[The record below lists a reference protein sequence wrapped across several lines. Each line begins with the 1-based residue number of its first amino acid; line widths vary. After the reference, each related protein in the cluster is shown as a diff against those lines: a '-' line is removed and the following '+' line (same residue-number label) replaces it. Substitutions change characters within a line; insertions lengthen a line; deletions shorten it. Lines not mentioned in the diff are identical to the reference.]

1 MAGSD
6 KSPLELLSAAAGR
19 EFPNLLKAREATAAG
34 FADRSPKLEAFEHD
48 DDVSV
53 VLMGSWGRAE
63 VTSGSD
69 DDFMVLVNGPERS
82 EVKPSIEQVK
92 SVLTEA
98 PGSQGLF
105 GNPVFCDLLVDNIG
119 LDRDDNR
126 NLTRR
131 MLFLLE
137 SAPATRDEV
146 YAAARDRVLR
156 RYLDESVKDY
166 RPPRFLLNDT
176 IRYWRTICVDFAGKE
191 KKGSEK
197 WGLQNAKLRTS
208 RKVLFAGGLLPILDC
223 VEFTAG
229 DMQEFLES
237 QFDVPPTDR
246 IASSFLKHDRAD
258 AGGRALGAYDEF
270 LGLLDDQAVR
280 DELRD
285 VTRATADESPAFA
298 RAGMIARELES
309 GLLALLF
316 ESESLPKLVRDYG
329 VF

>member
-1 MAGSD
+1 VAGSD
-6 KSPLELLSAAAGR
+6 KSPLELLSVAAGR
-19 EFPNLLKAREATAAG
+19 DFPNLLNAREATADG
-34 FADRSPKLEAFEHD
+34 FAERRPMLEAFGHH
-48 DDVSV
+48 DDVSI

-69 DDFMVLVNGPERS
+69 DDFMVLVNGSERA
-82 EVKPSIEQVK
+82 EIDPTIEQVQT
-92 SVLTEA
+92 VLTKA

-105 GNPVFCDLLVDNIG
+105 GSPVFCDLLVENIG
-119 LDRDDNR
+119 LDQDDNP

-137 SAPATRDEV
+137 SAPATRDNV
-146 YAAARDRVLR
+146 YAAARDRVLK

-176 IRYWRTICVDFAGKE
+176 IRYWRTMCVDFAGKE
-191 KKGSEK
+191 KQGSEK

-223 VEFTAG
+223 VEFRAG
-229 DMQEFLES
+229 DMPHFLEA
-237 QFDVPPTDR
+237 QFDTPPTDR

-258 AGGRALGAYDEF
+258 AGARALGAYDEF
-270 LGLLDDQAVR
+270 LGMLDESDVR
-280 DELRD
+280 DELQN
-285 VTRATADESPAFA
+285 VTRDTADESRAFA
-298 RAGMIARELES
+298 RAGTIARELES

-329 VF
+329 IF